1 MTSTDPYPCPFLVL
15 IDSAEQ
21 HAFAF
26 ENMHADAARD
36 HARLEVRTKWQAL
49 GRYPDSLG
57 DYSLEGGLGRC
68 HVERKSMEDA
78 HGTFLGWGGRRERF
92 ERELLNLSQ
101 IECGLVV
108 VECSLAELINRAP
121 QWGTKTAAEN
131 AKSLHRSIL
140 AWQQDYRVPWSFC
153 DSRRLAE
160 ITTFRWLERWWKK
173 QREAERAAKKAAKAT
188 AAPVGPVAGPPVH
201 SDEEIP
207 F

>member
-1 MTSTDPYPCPFLVL
+1 MTTTTIPCPFLIL

-21 HAFAF
+21 QPFSFA
-26 ENMHADAARD
+26 NLRADAAKD
-36 HARLEVRTKWQAL
+36 HATFDVRTKWQAL
-49 GRYPDSLG
+49 GRHPVSLG
-57 DYSLEGGLGRC
+57 DYSIEGGLGRC
-68 HVERKSMEDA
+68 HVERKSMDDA
-78 HGTFLGWGGRRERF
+78 HGTFLGWAGGRRERF
-92 ERELLNLSQ
+92 ESELANLSQ

-140 AWQQDYRVPWSFC
+140 AWQQDYRVSWAFC

-160 ITTFRWLERWWKK
+160 ITTFRWLERWWRK
-173 QREAERAAKKAAKAT
+173 QREAERAAAKKAK
-188 AAPVGPVAGPPVH
+188 AAPVQGPPITN
-201 SDEEIP
+201 SDVIP

>member
-1 MTSTDPYPCPFLVL
+1 LTHSKTIPCPFLIL

-21 HAFAF
+21 QPFSF
-26 ENMHADAARD
+26 TNLRADAAKD
-36 HARLEVRTKWQAL
+36 HATFDVRTKWLSL
-49 GRYPDSLG
+49 GRHPTSLG
-57 DYSLEGGLGRC
+57 DYSLEGGRGRC
-68 HVERKSMEDA
+68 HVERKSMDDA
-78 HGTFLGWGGRRERF
+78 HGTFLGWAGGRRERF
-92 ERELLNLSQ
+92 ESELANLSQ

-140 AWQQDYRVPWSFC
+140 AWQQDYRVPWAFC

-160 ITTFRWLERWWKK
+160 ITTFRWLERWWRK
-173 QREAERAAKKAAKAT
+173 QREAERAAAKKAKAE
-188 AAPVGPVAGPPVH
+188 PVQGPPIVTG
-201 SDEEIP
+201 EEVP